1 MPPRTQA
8 RPRALT
14 EADTQTAPSGAL
26 RCLRS
31 VETLVDSSTAAEIR
45 LCALLRSFPALPDQS
60 IKRVSITA
68 HQRNRAGSLPQEH
81 EDASPVQHWL
91 AAPRKA

>member
-31 VETLVDSSTAAEIR
+31 VEAWSIR
-45 LCALLRSFPALPDQS
+45 VRPQKVGCARYAF
-60 IKRVSITA
+60 VSGL
-68 HQRNRAGSLPQEH
+68 AGSNHQTLLQTRTRVAVHAGALKHSWALQP
-81 EDASPVQHWL
+81 
-91 AAPRKA
+91 

>member
-14 EADTQTAPSGAL
+14 EADTQTAPIGAL

-45 LCALLRSFPALPDQS
+45 LCAFMRSFPAL
-60 IKRVSITA
+60 
-68 HQRNRAGSLPQEH
+68 AGSSHQACLHNCPP
-81 EDASPVQHWL
+81 A
-91 AAPRKA
+91 